1 MPSDAFW
8 TVVLVQAVVFGASF
22 FQAVTGLGLALIAG
36 PFLLLVLSDGGAVQ
50 ISIILNLV
58 TACILAP
65 MLLPHCDRKLLVS
78 LGTGGLAGIPAGILL
93 FGSVDVSFLKAAI
106 GGVLVVLGVLTI
118 IGKGAH
124 AATSGSTGR
133 GSFAAG
139 AIAGFM
145 SSFMAMP
152 GPPLAAY
159 FGMSRSASPEV
170 LRATVLALFVLF
182 YGASLGCHV
191 FIQGIQPDVVE
202 GSLLL
207 MPATLAGMAI
217 GLISGLKLNAQTTRI
232 VLAAILLLSAAG
244 LFTTV

>member
-1 MPSDAFW
+1 MPADAFW
-8 TVVLVQAVVFGASF
+8 MLVLVQAVVFGAAL

-78 LGTGGLAGIPAGILL
+78 LGTGGLVGIPPGILL

-106 GGVLVVLGVLTI
+106 GAVLLALGILTI
-118 IGKGAH
+118 AGRGSH
-124 AATSGSTGR
+124 AATPGGTGR

-159 FGMSRSASPEV
+159 FGLSRSASPEV
-170 LRATVLALFVLF
+170 LRATVLVLFVLF

-191 FIQGIQPDVVE
+191 LVQGIQPDVLKE
-202 GSLLL
+202 SLLL
-207 MPATLAGMAI
+207 MPATLAGMAV
-217 GLISGLKLNAQTTRI
+217 GLVSGVKLNAQVTRI
-232 VLAAILLLSAAG
+232 VLAAILMLSAIG
-244 LFTTV
+244 LFAAV